1 MPQPHPWCIAFSVD
15 ATALERLLE
24 EGSVGGYRD
33 PDPWWVAADMLA
45 TARAAGEHLYALL
58 VSGNP
63 ARVARWAVVAE
74 IEVHEVASTRET
86 RIRFSEGGEMN
97 PIFADLD
104 AITLR
109 PAEFVLEREQRE
121 GLRPRREHLDSTRL
135 HPYAI
140 CETPACLG

>member
-24 EGSVGGYRD
+24 DGAVGGYRD

-45 TARAAGEHLYALL
+45 AAQAAGEDFYALL

-63 ARVARWAVVAE
+63 ARVARWAVVSE
-74 IEVHEVASTRET
+74 IEVHEVASTRGT
-86 RIRFSEGGEMN
+86 RVRFSQGGEMN
-97 PIFADLD
+97 PIFAELD

-109 PAEFVLEREQRE
+109 PAEFALERERRE
-121 GLRPRREHLDSTRL
+121 GLRPRREHLDAARL
-135 HPYAI
+135 HTYAI
-140 CETPACLG
+140 CETPACLS

>member
-1 MPQPHPWCIAFSVD
+1 MSQPHPWCIAFSVD

-45 TARAAGEHLYALL
+45 TAQAADERLFALL

-63 ARVARWAVVAE
+63 ARVVRWAVISE

-86 RIRFSEGGEMN
+86 RVRFSEGGEMN
-97 PIFADLD
+97 PIFAALD

-109 PAEFVLEREQRE
+109 PAEFVLERERRE
-121 GLRPRREHLDSTRL
+121 GLRPRREHLDATRL
-135 HPYAI
+135 QAYAI
-140 CETPACLG
+140 CETPACLS